1 MKIGDFIRSAVRNE
15 PDKIGLIT
23 EAGKWTYTELY
34 GFCNS
39 LANGLVKLGIQKGD
53 RVALLLR
60 NGLEIYVS
68 YFGIPRM
75 GAVVVPLNYMMAKDE
90 FVYCLNDSTP
100 KVLIYGSEYE
110 DLIDYFKEKCQ
121 SIQNY
126 ISPKEFQ
133 KVITSHIKEGP
144 FDLEG
149 KKIKIHNTETLFIMY
164 TGGTTGFPKGVM
176 LSHKNIMAT
185 LHSTGARIMLETEH
199 YSEEKKLKRLE
210 QMEEKAG
217 IIMTDLPIFH
227 AAAMYTVLVSVYVQ
241 TPLVTHKKFDPIQT
255 YETIEQEKVT
265 SMELVP
271 TMLIRLIETYDPKYD
286 LSSLQSII
294 YGAAAIDPT
303 TLKKALE
310 IFKDVEFQQIF
321 GMTETAVPV
330 TLLSS
335 EDHELIREKG
345 SDYLLRSAGKPIY
358 GVEVKIVDLDR
369 KKVPIEE
376 TGEIAVRGDG
386 IMQGYWNLKE
396 KTKAVID
403 SEGWYYTGDM
413 GKLDEEGF
421 LYVVDRIKDMIVSG
435 GENIYPAEVENALY
449 SHPAVALCAVVG
461 APSPQWGE
469 KVVAF
474 VVLHKK
480 VSVKEDQL
488 IQHCKEKIARYKAPK
503 EIIFIKKLPMTPQGK
518 ILKRKLRKQLWEGKE
533 RKII

>member
-1 MKIGDFIRSAVRNE
+1 
-15 PDKIGLIT
+15 
-23 EAGKWTYTELY
+23 
-34 GFCNS
+34 
-39 LANGLVKLGIQKGD
+39 
-53 RVALLLR
+53 
-60 NGLEIYVS
+60 
-68 YFGIPRM
+68 
-75 GAVVVPLNYMMAKDE
+75 
-90 FVYCLNDSTP
+90 
-100 KVLIYGSEYE
+100 
-110 DLIDYFKEKCQ
+110 
-121 SIQNY
+121 
-126 ISPKEFQ
+126 
-133 KVITSHIKEGP
+133 
-144 FDLEG
+144 
-149 KKIKIHNTETLFIMY
+149 
-164 TGGTTGFPKGVM
+164 
-176 LSHKNIMAT
+176 
-185 LHSTGARIMLETEH
+185 
-199 YSEEKKLKRLE
+199 
-210 QMEEKAG
+210 
-217 IIMTDLPIFH
+217 MTDLPIFH